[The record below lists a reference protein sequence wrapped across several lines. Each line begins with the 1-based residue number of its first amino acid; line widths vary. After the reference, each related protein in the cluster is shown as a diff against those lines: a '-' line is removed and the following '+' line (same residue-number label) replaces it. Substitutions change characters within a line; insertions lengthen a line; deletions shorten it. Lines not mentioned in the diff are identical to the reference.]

1 MIAVRQSLMPAV
13 GEWYLDS
20 ETEEEFEVVD
30 LDEESGLIELQYLN
44 GEIGELDLEEWESL
58 ELSKIEPQEDWTA
71 ALEPLEEGDAGY
83 DAESF
88 EQPSQHKPLP
98 GYEQEDVLL
107 SKEAD
112 VHEDILGSE
121 PEDQE

>member
-1 MIAVRQSLMPAV
+1 MTNREIPLLPTT

-20 ETEEEFEVVD
+20 ETEEEFEVVN
-30 LDEESGLIELQYLN
+30 LDEDSGLIEVQYLN
-44 GEIGELDLEEWESL
+44 GEIGELDREEWDGL
-58 ELSKIEPQEDWTA
+58 ALSRIEAPEDWTL
-71 ALEPLEEGDAGY
+71 ALEPVEEGDVGY

-88 EQPSQHKPLP
+88 EGTPRRKPLP
-98 GYEQEDVLL
+98 GFEEEDVLR

-112 VHEDILGSE
+112 VHEDISGSE